1 MIDDFIESLAAR
13 NKAMKKEGDYI
24 KDGILYCGVC
34 NEPKQGIYTLPNGK
48 KIAPAILCK
57 CEREQE
63 EREKLEMIESEKQLR
78 RRQLL
83 KGIIKTDKFEEC
95 VFQNDDDR
103 QPEVT
108 AFCKKYVD
116 KFSAIKERGYGIMF
130 KKYVDKFSAIKER
143 GYGIMFYG
151 EENGKGKSFYS
162 LCIANALIN
171 RGYPVLFS
179 TLSNLVSNK
188 ISVMHGKEEEIDVKE
203 YDLVIIDDLGVENA
217 SATAFSIIDEVYS
230 NKIPL
235 IVTTNLTPDKMLR
248 NENLE
253 KRRIYDR
260 LLEACTK
267 KILIKNNGS
276 RAKKGNDNLKDMMEI
291 LG

>member
-24 KDGILYCGVC
+24 KGGILHCGVC
-34 NEPKQGIYTLPNGK
+34 NEPKQGVYTLWNGK
-48 KIAPAILCK
+48 KITPGIMCK

-63 EREKLEMIESEKQLR
+63 KREKLEMIEAEKQVR
-78 RRQLL
+78 RKQLL

-95 VFQNDDDR
+95 VFRNDDAR
-103 QPEVT
+103 QLEVT
-108 AFCKKYVD
+108 AFC
-116 KFSAIKERGYGIMF
+116 

-162 LCIANALIN
+162 LCIANALID

-188 ISVMHGKEEEIDVKE
+188 ISAMHDKEEEIDVKE

-267 KILIKNNGS
+267 KMLIKNNGS
-276 RAKKGNDNLKDMMEI
+276 RAKKGNDNLKNMMEI

>member
-1 MIDDFIESLAAR
+1 MFDDFLETLAAR
-13 NKAMKKEGDYI
+13 AKAKMKEGDYI
-24 KDGILYCGVC
+24 KDGILHCGVC
-34 NEPKQGIYTLPNGK
+34 NEPKQGVYTLPNGK
-48 KIAPAILCK
+48 KIVPAIMCR
-57 CEREQE
+57 CDREQE
-63 EREKLEMIESEKQLR
+63 ERERLEMLRSEKQAR
-78 RRQLL
+78 REQLL
-83 KGIIKTDKFEEC
+83 RGIIKTDKFEEC

-108 AFCKKYVD
+108 VFCKKYVS
-116 KFSAIKERGYGIMF
+116 KFSEIR
-130 KKYVDKFSAIKER
+130 ER

-151 EENGKGKSFYS
+151 LENGKGKSFYS
-162 LCIANALIN
+162 LCIANALID

-188 ISVMHGKEEEIDVKE
+188 ISAMHCKEEEIDVKE

-267 KILIKNNGS
+267 KMLIKNSGS
-276 RAKKGNDNLKDMMEI
+276 RAKKGNDNLKDMMDI

>member
-24 KDGILYCGVC
+24 KDGILHCGVC
-34 NEPKQGIYTLPNGK
+34 NEPKQGIFTLPNGK

-63 EREKLEMIESEKQLR
+63 EREKIEMIESEKQLR

-116 KFSAIKERGYGIMF
+116 KFS
-130 KKYVDKFSAIKER
+130 VIKER

-151 EENGKGKSFYS
+151 VENGKGKSFYS
-162 LCIANALIN
+162 LCIANALID

-179 TLSNLVSNK
+179 TLSNLVLNR
-188 ISVMHGKEEEIDVKE
+188 ISAMHGKEEEIDVKE

-267 KILIKNNGS
+267 KILIKNSGS

>member
-1 MIDDFIESLAAR
+1 MFDDFLEALAA
-13 NKAMKKEGDYI
+13 KAKVIKKDGDYVKEG
-24 KDGILYCGVC
+24 ILHCGVC
-34 NEPKQGIYTLPNGK
+34 NEPKQGVYTLSNGK
-48 KIAPAILCK
+48 KITPAIMCK
-57 CEREQE
+57 CERMQE
-63 EREKLEMIESEKQLR
+63 EKERIEIIETNKSQRKK
-78 RRQLL
+78 QLL

-95 VFQNDDDR
+95 IFQNDDDR

-108 AFCKKYVD
+108 IFCKKYVD
-116 KFSAIKERGYGIMF
+116 KFVEIRKH
-130 KKYVDKFSAIKER
+130 

-151 EENGKGKSFYS
+151 VENGKGKSYYA

-171 RGYPVLFS
+171 KGYPVLFS
-179 TLSNLVSNK
+179 TLTNLVSNR
-188 ISVMHGKEEEIDVKE
+188 IAAMHSQEEQIDVRE
-203 YDLVIIDDLGVENA
+203 YDLIIVDDLGVENA
-217 SATAFSIIDEVYS
+217 SATAFSIIDEIYS

-235 IVTTNLTPDKMLR
+235 IITTNLTPDKMLK
-248 NENLE
+248 NDNLE

>member
-1 MIDDFIESLAAR
+1 MIDDFIESLAVR
-13 NKAMKKEGDYI
+13 NKAIKKEGDYI
-24 KDGILYCGVC
+24 KGGILYCGVC
-34 NEPKQGIYTLPNGK
+34 NEPKQGVYTLWNGK
-48 KIAPAILCK
+48 KVTPGIMCK

-63 EREKLEMIESEKQLR
+63 KRERLEMIEAEKQAR
-78 RRQLL
+78 RKQLL

-116 KFSAIKERGYGIMF
+116 KFS
-130 KKYVDKFSAIKER
+130 VIKER

-151 EENGKGKSFYS
+151 KENGKGKSFYS
-162 LCIANALIN
+162 LCIANALID

-179 TLSNLVSNK
+179 TLSNLVLNR
-188 ISVMHGKEEEIDVKE
+188 ISAMHGKEEEIDVKE

-235 IVTTNLTPDKMLR
+235 IVTTNLTPDIMLR

-267 KILIKNNGS
+267 KMLIKNNGS

>member
-13 NKAMKKEGDYI
+13 NKAMKKEGDYV
-24 KDGILYCGVC
+24 KEGILHCGVC
-34 NEPKQGIYTLPNGK
+34 NEPKQGVYTLPNGK
-48 KIAPAILCK
+48 KIIPAIMCK
-57 CEREQE
+57 CERMQE
-63 EREKLEMIESEKQLR
+63 EKERIEIIEANKKQRRE
-78 RRQLL
+78 QLL

-95 VFQNDDDR
+95 IFQNDDDR

-108 AFCKKYVD
+108 IFCKKYVD
-116 KFSAIKERGYGIMF
+116 KFVEIRKH
-130 KKYVDKFSAIKER
+130 

-151 EENGKGKSFYS
+151 VENGKGKSYYA

-171 RGYPVLFS
+171 KGYPVLFS
-179 TLSNLVSNK
+179 TLTNLVSNR
-188 ISVMHGKEEEIDVKE
+188 IAAMHSQEEQIDVRE
-203 YDLVIIDDLGVENA
+203 YDLIIVDDLGVENA
-217 SATAFSIIDEVYS
+217 SATAFSIIDEIYS

-235 IVTTNLTPDKMLR
+235 IITTNLTPDKMLK
-248 NENLE
+248 NDNLE

-267 KILIKNNGS
+267 KIMIKNNGS
-276 RAKKGNDNLKDMMEI
+276 RAKKGNDNLKDMMDI

>member
-24 KDGILYCGVC
+24 KGGILHCGVC
-34 NEPKQGIYTLPNGK
+34 NEPKQGVYTLWNGK
-48 KIAPAILCK
+48 KITPGIMCK

-63 EREKLEMIESEKQLR
+63 KREKLEMIEAEKQVR
-78 RRQLL
+78 RKQLL

-95 VFQNDDDR
+95 VFRNDDAR
-103 QPEVT
+103 QLEVT

-116 KFSAIKERGYGIMF
+116 KFL
-130 KKYVDKFSAIKER
+130 AIKER

-162 LCIANALIN
+162 LCIANALID

-188 ISVMHGKEEEIDVKE
+188 ISAMHDKEEEIDVKE

-267 KILIKNNGS
+267 KMLIKNNGS
-276 RAKKGNDNLKDMMEI
+276 RAKKGNDNLKNMMEI

>member
-1 MIDDFIESLAAR
+1 MVMIDDFIESLAAR

-24 KDGILYCGVC
+24 KDGILHCGVC
-34 NEPKQGIYTLPNGK
+34 NEPKQGVYTLWNGK
-48 KIAPAILCK
+48 KITPGIMCK

-63 EREKLEMIESEKQLR
+63 KREKLEMIEAEKQAR
-78 RRQLL
+78 KEQLL

-108 AFCKKYVD
+108 VFCKKYVS
-116 KFSAIKERGYGIMF
+116 KFSEIR
-130 KKYVDKFSAIKER
+130 ER

-151 EENGKGKSFYS
+151 LENGKGKSYYS
-162 LCIANALIN
+162 LCIANALID

-188 ISVMHGKEEEIDVKE
+188 ISAMHDKEEEIDVKE

-267 KILIKNNGS
+267 KILIKNSGS

>member
-1 MIDDFIESLAAR
+1 MFDDFLETLAAR
-13 NKAMKKEGDYI
+13 AKAKMKEGDYI
-24 KDGILYCGVC
+24 KDGLLHCGVC
-34 NEPKQGIYTLPNGK
+34 NEPKQGIYTLQNGK
-48 KIAPAILCK
+48 KIVPAIMCK

-63 EREKLEMIESEKQLR
+63 ERERQQLLEAEKQAR
-78 RRQLL
+78 REQLL

-108 AFCKKYVD
+108 VFCKKYVS
-116 KFSAIKERGYGIMF
+116 KFSEIR
-130 KKYVDKFSAIKER
+130 ER

-151 EENGKGKSFYS
+151 LENGKGKSFYS
-162 LCIANALIN
+162 LCIANALIDK
-171 RGYPVLFS
+171 GYPVLFC
-179 TLSNLVSNK
+179 TLTNLVSNRMAA
-188 ISVMHGKEEEIDVKE
+188 MHGREEQIDVRE
-203 YDLVIIDDLGVENA
+203 YDLVIVDDLGVENA
-217 SATAFSIIDEVYS
+217 SATAFSIIDEIYS

-235 IVTTNLTPDKMLR
+235 IVTTNLTPDKMLN